1 MKKKIFYKIFIF
13 FTLFSNTIFAQNI
26 SDIAEFINAGT
37 KNTETLME
45 GYLTPFA
52 NMLGADLNGG
62 WYNTAKPHSLLGFD
76 ITLTTS
82 LSISPKSDETFS
94 IAGLEN
100 LISDKNE
107 LQSFSG
113 STDRANLTFV
123 DDNGNPISK
132 FESPEGIGVNAIPL
146 PMLQA
151 GFGVGFGTEIIGRF
165 VPKIE
170 LGDFGSIRLW
180 GVGVKHSLKQW
191 IPVLSHVPFLQM
203 SGLVAYTKVASE
215 ADISLGGFEGQN
227 MEINTSAL
235 ITNLIVSGKLPVIP
249 ITLYGGIGY
258 SMTKTNIKLN
268 GDYSIPSLAGNNV
281 IINNPI
287 DLDIENQSA
296 LRVNA
301 GIRLNLFVFF
311 LNFDYTY
318 ANYSV
323 YTAGL
328 GFSFR

>member
-1 MKKKIFYKIFIF
+1 MKKKFFYRIFIV

-45 GYLTPFA
+45 AYLTPFA

-123 DDNGNPISK
+123 NNGNEIK
-132 FESPEGIGVNAIPL
+132 FKSPEGIGVNAIPI

-165 VPKIE
+165 VPEIE
-170 LGDFGSIRLW
+170 LGDFGSIGLW

-191 IPVLSHVPFLQM
+191 IPVLSNIPFLQM

-215 ADISLGGFEGQN
+215 ADISLGGLEDQN

-268 GDYSIPSLAGNNV
+268 GDFPIPTTMTESV
-281 IINNPI
+281 IVNNPI

-301 GIRLNLFVFF
+301 GIRLNLFIF
-311 LNFDYTY
+311 LTLNLDYTY
-318 ANYSV
+318 ADYSV